1 MGLTSRLY
9 GHRAA
14 SVSLLTIPEG
24 DIGALNLRCEV
35 FLNGCRRLG
44 NQPCAL
50 LKRGQCSSKRGCLGL
65 AIFLVERGLN
75 LLVCHPVRE
84 FNETHAFNL
93 NLGRHCVI

>member
-1 MGLTSRLY
+1 MLLETGL
-9 GHRAA
+9 
-14 SVSLLTIPEG
+14 
-24 DIGALNLRCEV
+24 
-35 FLNGCRRLG
+35 
-44 NQPCAL
+44 
-50 LKRGQCSSKRGCLGL
+50 LGL